1 MKAINK
7 IKSYVRTDGLL
18 HIETS
23 AVVLLVLRQVIKV
36 IGGPCPLAF
45 AAVLTFLV
53 GVYKECYD
61 GISKKGSVEMHDI
74 VCDIIGIV
82 LAILCLI

>member
-1 MKAINK
+1 M

-23 AVVLLVLRQVIKV
+23 AVVLLVLRQAIN
-36 IGGPCPLAF
+36 ILGGPYPLVF
-45 AAVLTFLV
+45 ASVVTFLV

-74 VCDIIGIV
+74 VCDIAGIA
-82 LAILCLI
+82 LAAVCLIPL